1 MLYRPRWR
9 GRLFGFET
17 TFDMKQY
24 ILWLSG
30 QWNELTLWG
39 NIMHTVSVVA
49 KSRRRE
55 YLHVPLHCPQEPAIP
70 RRRAD
75 DEAKKSMFCTILLEY
90 VTLVNVAALGGH
102 SSLSIYL
109 YTVPYMYM

>member
-1 MLYRPRWR
+1 MA
-9 GRLFGFET
+9 
-17 TFDMKQY
+17 
-24 ILWLSG
+24 LWTIECADAMG
-30 QWNELTLWG
+30 KYFA
-39 NIMHTVSVVA
+39 HVVA